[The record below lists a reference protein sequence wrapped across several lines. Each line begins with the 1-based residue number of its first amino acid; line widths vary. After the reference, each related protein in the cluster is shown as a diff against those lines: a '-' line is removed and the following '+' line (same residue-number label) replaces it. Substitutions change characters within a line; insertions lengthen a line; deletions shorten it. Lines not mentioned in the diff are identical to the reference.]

1 MTTVAV
7 LTFPMTGKNGKT
19 YVFPFL
25 PVMGNVNTCNMVEGL
40 DVTMGR
46 IKERFDELQGN
57 YEISGDIILN
67 FVATED

>member
-1 MTTVAV
+1 
-7 LTFPMTGKNGKT
+7 
-19 YVFPFL
+19 
-25 PVMGNVNTCNMVEGL
+25 MVEGL